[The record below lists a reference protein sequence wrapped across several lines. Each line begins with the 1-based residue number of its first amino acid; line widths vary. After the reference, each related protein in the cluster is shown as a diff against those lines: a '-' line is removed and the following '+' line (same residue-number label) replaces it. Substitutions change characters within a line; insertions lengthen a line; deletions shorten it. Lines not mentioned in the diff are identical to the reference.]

1 MTKGSGVF
9 SKNNDALD
17 AAIDATR
24 SWLADLDNR
33 PVNASQDVDQVAAG
47 FPRDFP
53 AQGLEPAAVVSELV
67 RVATP
72 GLVATPSGRYFGW
85 VRGGVLDSALAAD
98 WLTAAWDQNSS
109 LLVGSPAGAAAER
122 VAGDWILQ
130 ALGLPAST
138 GVGFVTGGM
147 MANFTCLA
155 AARHRVFDAV
165 GWNVERD
172 GLIGAPRLQV
182 FVGKERHATVD
193 LALRYL
199 GLGQSQARVIPADE
213 QGRIRPDLLE
223 QELAEAEAEHPG
235 APRIVVLQAGNVHS
249 GCFDSAEAVEIA
261 HRYGAWV
268 HVDGAFGLWAAA
280 TPSLAHLTAGL
291 EQADSWAT
299 DAHKTLNVPY
309 DSGLALV
316 RDASA
321 LHAAMG
327 ERADYLIQDHRP
339 DPLATVPEF
348 SRRARGFTVLA
359 ALREL
364 GRDGL
369 AEMVET
375 FTRHARR
382 FAAELGAI
390 NGVTILNDVVYTQVC
405 VAFASDEETHAVA
418 AALMA
423 EGTTWM
429 TPSRWRGRAVLRV
442 SVSNARTTE
451 GDVERSLAAICGVLT
466 RVRTSTSDRSHQAD

>member
-53 AQGLEPAAVVSELV
+53 AQGLEPAAVVTELV

-85 VRGGVLDSALAAD
+85 VRGGVLDAALAAD
-98 WLTAAWDQNSS
+98 WLTAAWDQNAS

-130 ALGLPAST
+130 ALGLPASA

-199 GLGQSQARVIPADE
+199 GLGQSQARVIPAD
-213 QGRIRPDLLE
+213 
-223 QELAEAEAEHPG
+223 
-235 APRIVVLQAGNVHS
+235 
-249 GCFDSAEAVEIA
+249 
-261 HRYGAWV
+261 
-268 HVDGAFGLWAAA
+268 
-280 TPSLAHLTAGL
+280 
-291 EQADSWAT
+291 
-299 DAHKTLNVPY
+299 
-309 DSGLALV
+309 
-316 RDASA
+316 
-321 LHAAMG
+321 
-327 ERADYLIQDHRP
+327 
-339 DPLATVPEF
+339 
-348 SRRARGFTVLA
+348 
-359 ALREL
+359 
-364 GRDGL
+364 
-369 AEMVET
+369 
-375 FTRHARR
+375 
-382 FAAELGAI
+382 
-390 NGVTILNDVVYTQVC
+390 
-405 VAFASDEETHAVA
+405 
-418 AALMA
+418 
-423 EGTTWM
+423 
-429 TPSRWRGRAVLRV
+429 
-442 SVSNARTTE
+442 
-451 GDVERSLAAICGVLT
+451 
-466 RVRTSTSDRSHQAD
+466 